1 MYNLRDAPICIGEM
15 HRGWLKVYLFNNG
28 VHKVSELSIAM
39 SPNFNPNFK
48 MWCIRPNTQDIAC
61 ILVYVS
67 FMVIVDNKK
76 FKTC

>member
-1 MYNLRDAPICIGEM
+1 VYHVSVHTVLVELKNLGGA
-15 HRGWLKVYLFNNG
+15 V
-28 VHKVSELSIAM
+28 VQ
-39 SPNFNPNFK
+39 
-48 MWCIRPNTQDIAC
+48 RPNTQDIAC